1 MSLATTRTEI
11 DRIANTDGADGAL
24 NINEASKSCGLSP
37 SVLRIWEARYGWP
50 QPQRRPNGYRVYAK
64 DQVADLQRVADLV
77 RCGMPISTI
86 LIDGQPKW
94 PAELVRPP
102 KPRATPRARMLPP
115 PTDRMAAQL
124 QREVLDALETG
135 RGSLAMGVL
144 QRAGITI
151 RPAQEPLAVLVPLLI
166 GLYELRQ
173 NERSPAED
181 VQLEAALATRAQQLL
196 RQFRPAGAPVLIVP
210 ASLQDHALAAVTALM
225 LAQQGI
231 NAQPWLQPSRP
242 NREQLA
248 HGWIRAGA
256 HFQPPG
262 AAKPKASVSVL
273 GDEDGLGLAEI
284 VEGQRPDGI

>member
-1 MSLATTRTEI
+1 MSLATTRTDN
-11 DRIANTDGADGAL
+11 DRNAVDVADGAL

-50 QPQRRPNGYRVYAK
+50 QPQRRPNGYRVYTK

-173 NERSPAED
+173 NERAPAED
-181 VQLEAALATRAQQLL
+181 AQLEAALATRAQQLL
-196 RQFRPAGAPVLIVP
+196 RQFRPAGNPVLVVP
-210 ASLQDHALAAVTALM
+210 ASLEDHALAAVTALM

-242 NREQLA
+242 TREQLGK
-248 HGWIRAGA
+248 GWIRAGA

-262 AAKPKASVSVL
+262 SAKPRASVSVL

>member
-1 MSLATTRTEI
+1 MSLATTRTET
-11 DRIANTDGADGAL
+11 DRIATADGADGAL

-37 SVLRIWEARYGWP
+37 WEARYGWP
-50 QPQRRPNGYRVYAK
+50 QPQRRPNGYRVYTK

-115 PTDRMAAQL
+115 PSDRMAAQL

-144 QRAGITI
+144 QRAGLTI

-181 VQLEAALATRAQQLL
+181 AQLEAALTTRAQQLL
-196 RQFRPAGAPVLIVP
+196 RQFRPAGNPVLVVP
-210 ASLQDHALAAVTALM
+210 ASLEDHALAAVTALM

-242 NREQLA
+242 TREQLGK
-248 HGWIRAGA
+248 GWIRAGA